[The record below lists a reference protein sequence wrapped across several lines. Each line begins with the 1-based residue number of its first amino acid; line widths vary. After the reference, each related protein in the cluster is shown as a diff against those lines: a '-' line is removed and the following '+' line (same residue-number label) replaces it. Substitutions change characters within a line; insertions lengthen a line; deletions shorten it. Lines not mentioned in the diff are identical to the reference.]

1 MVLSDRG
8 SLPATERSWILRRH
22 SQRILIGAF
31 GVQIVAMLAQLHSSS
46 ACMMEMC
53 EHDIDTD
60 VGKAEDVIIKSGEI
74 DAINNGKDLFLI
86 SSVMVMAVA
95 SCLRQVS

>member
-1 MVLSDRG
+1 MIAFQFCPCDG
-8 SLPATERSWILRRH
+8 G
-22 SQRILIGAF
+22 IG
-31 GVQIVAMLAQLHSSS
+31 VAQV
-46 ACMMEMC
+46 C
-53 EHDIDTD
+53 EHGINTDI
-60 VGKAEDVIIKSGEI
+60 GEAEDVIIKSGEI